1 MAHEMRWRC
10 KCRCIVMLLLAC
22 PVEATR
28 CGAAALFIKNVVEKE
43 TINVE
48 KILFTLKLKP
58 SRSHRSHILC
68 IFYRDIY
75 QRCTL
80 VSHKKAACLE
90 NHAKLMQVQLWKTYL
105 QTLWQGFFFPIT
117 LQLMFLNEKVVCVI
131 GFRPFVCTTCCFV
144 YSCLSNLIIISL

>member
-1 MAHEMRWRC
+1 MVHEMRWQC

-58 SRSHRSHILC
+58 SRSHRSHFSC

-75 QRCTL
+75 QHCTL

-105 QTLWQGFFFPIT
+105 QTLWQGFFPHHTAAHVFKWKSS
-117 LQLMFLNEKVVCVI
+117 LCDWFSALCMHYMMLF
-131 GFRPFVCTTCCFV
+131 
-144 YSCLSNLIIISL
+144 CL